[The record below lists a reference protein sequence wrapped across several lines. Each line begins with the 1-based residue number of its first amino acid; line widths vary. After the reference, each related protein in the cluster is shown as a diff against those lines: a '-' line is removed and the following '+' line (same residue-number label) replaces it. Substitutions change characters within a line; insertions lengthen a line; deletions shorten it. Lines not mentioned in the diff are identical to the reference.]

1 MTVRQGGG
9 GWGVTTK
16 SLETMTTVGAAG
28 VARALLT
35 VKSDGGY
42 ERWSPTR
49 KNEVV
54 ETVTCG

>member
-1 MTVRQGGG
+1 
-9 GWGVTTK
+9 
-16 SLETMTTVGAAG
+16 MTTVGAAG

-35 VKSDGGY
+35 VRGDGGY
-42 ERWSPTR
+42 GRWSPTR